1 MESAVYIKSVIL
13 KLSFKNRLFFY
24 QYTRIK
30 YRMNL
35 YHVPQYCIVRLQ
47 GKDVCSWLHR
57 LLTIHVKQLQA
68 CQISWSYLLNAQGKI
83 QSAFELLTL
92 PYINAEE
99 SNTHIASYNCI
110 VWRDHAQEFIQKLDM
125 FLFTEDVEMTILP
138 YECIRIHTSHED
150 STIPSHVLQVIQ
162 EYLPSF
168 PKQLPTRDIAPTT
181 HETSRLA
188 LSADSCAMSLHDHFI
203 CYDIARIKRSTR
215 HDRSQISQNHEYD
228 IWAHSQSIQKIS
240 ASLKANHSPLLSSNA
255 YHALHTYLGIP
266 SISYEYQSRYSAIDF
281 GTHGIDDGKGCY
293 PGQEVIERSIALG
306 RAARKLIHL
315 KSTILTSN
323 DSISKIPEPFECLTS
338 IAHEQMI
345 LNDLSN
351 ISPQDS
357 LLYAHAMRITTED
370 TSSNS
375 TFDPNLYT
383 MPSSEVNQSK
393 SDFTQSKPI
402 GHLCSVLITQN
413 SDQKF
418 EIHALA
424 LVRNK
429 KEETHH
435 FYSSW
440 LQQEL
445 S

>member
-1 MESAVYIKSVIL
+1 
-13 KLSFKNRLFFY
+13 
-24 QYTRIK
+24 
-30 YRMNL
+30 MNL

-68 CQISWSYLLNAQGKI
+68 CQISWGYLLNAQGKI
-83 QSAFELLTL
+83 QSAFELLAL
-92 PYINAEE
+92 PPINAEN
-99 SNTHIASYNCI
+99 STTQIASYNCI
-110 VWRDHAQEFIQKLDM
+110 VWRDHAQELIQKLDM

-138 YECIRIHTSHED
+138 YECIRIHTSYENR
-150 STIPSHVLQVIQ
+150 TLPSHVLQVIQ
-162 EYLPSF
+162 EHLPSF
-168 PKQLPTRDIAPTT
+168 PEQLPTHDIVPVT
-181 HETSRLA
+181 HEINRST
-188 LSADSCAMSLHDHFI
+188 LSADSCAVRLHDQFI

-215 HDRSQISQNHEYD
+215 HDLSQISQNHEYD
-228 IWAHSQSIQKIS
+228 LWAHSQSIHKIS
-240 ASLKANHSPLLSSNA
+240 TALKANHSPLLSSNA

-266 SISYEYQSRYSAIDF
+266 SVSYEYQSRYSAIDF

-306 RAARKLIHL
+306 RAARKLIYI
-315 KSTILTSN
+315 KSTIATSN
-323 DSISKIPEPFECLTS
+323 DSLSKILGSFESLTS

-345 LNDLSN
+345 LHDQSKT
-351 ISPQDS
+351 STQDS
-357 LLYAHAMRITTED
+357 LSQLHAMRINTDPTN
-370 TSSNS
+370 SND
-375 TFDPNLYT
+375 TFDPNLYA
-383 MPSSEVNQSK
+383 MSSSDVNQGK

-402 GHLCSVLITQN
+402 GHLCSILVTQT
-413 SDQKF
+413 SDQTF
-418 EIHALA
+418 EVYALA

-440 LQQEL
+440 LQQKF